1 MNFVSLPSTSDHSKH
16 QGQHYRNRHQ
26 ERQNEEAHQHEYQKK
41 DAVAHKIENAMRGS
55 TKTEHNYRDL
65 WLVEFFS
72 RARVLVVLACASGF
86 KAVGYDKEVDENGE
100 DIFTETGIAYVWK
113 LAARLKPGGLAW
125 ISPECWTWLR
135 LTKSVNMKKHIN
147 TNTMRMP

>member
-1 MNFVSLPSTSDHSKH
+1 MVPVGL
-16 QGQHYRNRHQ
+16 
-26 ERQNEEAHQHEYQKK
+26 
-41 DAVAHKIENAMRGS
+41 RGS
-55 TKTEHNYRDL
+55 TKTENNYRDL

-100 DIFTETGIAYVWK
+100 DIFIETGIAYVWK

-125 ISPECWTWLR
+125 ISPECRTWLR
-135 LTKSVNMKKHIN
+135 LTKSVKMKKHIN